1 MTFAVDRSLPLSS
14 SVFWSWAGRTQ
25 VLNPGKRAVAAV
37 LHFFEHKE
45 THAFRVH
52 FDGRLYYVCARCSG
66 LYLGVVLGLP
76 LTLALAFAMPFLLH
90 LGDVPTDLVC
100 LGLGLPTMIDW
111 STQRLALRESTN
123 RLRFATAF
131 LAGFSLV
138 LYLLSAVTLVHKL
151 FFLFGVLAYVS
162 LFSLV
167 DRRPPSES
175 GSSTEQ
181 HDRRALKTG
190 N

>member
-1 MTFAVDRSLPLSS
+1 
-14 SVFWSWAGRTQ
+14 
-25 VLNPGKRAVAAV
+25 LNPGKRAVAAV

-45 THAFRVH
+45 AHAFRIH
-52 FDGRLYYVCARCSG
+52 FDGCLYYVCARCSG
-66 LYLGVVLGLP
+66 LYLGVALGLP
-76 LTLALAFAMPFLLH
+76 LTLALALTMPFLLH

-100 LGLGLPTMIDW
+100 LGLALPTMIDW

-131 LAGFSLV
+131 LGGFALV
-138 LYLLSAVTLVHKL
+138 LYLLAAVTLIHKL
-151 FFLFGVLAYVS
+151 FFLFGVLAYIS

-167 DRRPPSES
+167 DRRPQPES

-181 HDRRALKTG
+181 RQRANDAG
-190 N
+190 

>member
-1 MTFAVDRSLPLSS
+1 
-14 SVFWSWAGRTQ
+14 
-25 VLNPGKRAVAAV
+25 LNPGKRAVGAV

-45 THAFRVH
+45 THAFRVR

-76 LTLALAFAMPFLLH
+76 LTLALALAVPFLLH
-90 LGDVPTDLVC
+90 LGDVLTDIVC
-100 LGLGLPTMIDW
+100 LGVALPTLIDW

-123 RLRFATAF
+123 RLRFTSAF
-131 LAGFSLV
+131 LAGFALV
-138 LYLLSAVTLVHKL
+138 LYLLAAVTLVHKL
-151 FFLFGVLAYVS
+151 FFLFGVLAYIS

-167 DRRPPSES
+167 DRRPPAES
-175 GSSTEQ
+175 GTPTEQ
-181 HDRRALKTG
+181 HSKTG

>member
-1 MTFAVDRSLPLSS
+1 M
-14 SVFWSWAGRTQ
+14 
-25 VLNPGKRAVAAV
+25 NPGKRAVAAV

-76 LTLALAFAMPFLLH
+76 LTLTFGLAVPLLLH
-90 LGDVPTDLVC
+90 LGDVLTDLVC
-100 LGLGLPTMIDW
+100 LGLALPTMIDW
-111 STQRLALRESTN
+111 TTQRLALRESTN
-123 RLRFATAF
+123 RLRFASAF
-131 LAGFSLV
+131 LAGFALV
-138 LYLLSAVTLVHKL
+138 LYLLAAVTLVHKL
-151 FFLFGVLAYVS
+151 LFLFGVLAYVT

-167 DRRPPSES
+167 DRRPPPES

-181 HDRRALKTG
+181 QDRAALKTG

>member
-1 MTFAVDRSLPLSS
+1 
-14 SVFWSWAGRTQ
+14 
-25 VLNPGKRAVAAV
+25 LNPGKRAVAAV

-45 THAFRVH
+45 THAFHVH

-76 LTLALAFAMPFLLH
+76 LTLTLALAVPLLLH
-90 LGDVPTDLVC
+90 LGDVLTDLVC
-100 LGLGLPTMIDW
+100 LGLALPTMIDW

-131 LAGFSLV
+131 LGGFALV
-138 LYLLSAVTLVHKL
+138 LYLLAAVTLIHKL

-175 GSSTEQ
+175 GSSTER
-181 HDRRALKTG
+181 HDQTALKTG